1 MVYFRILSN
10 IKQIL
15 IKMTYSKLNKQLN
28 VRLDDD
34 LFETLTRVVRLR
46 RTTQSQYIRDAL
58 LSYLKK
64 KDIPVMSDEKYET
77 HADRS

>member
-1 MVYFRILSN
+1 
-10 IKQIL
+10 
-15 IKMTYSKLNKQLN
+15 MTYSKLNKQLN

-58 LSYLKK
+58 LSYLRLKNI
-64 KDIPVMSDEKYET
+64 DIESDEKYKSDT
-77 HADRS
+77 DRS

>member
-1 MVYFRILSN
+1 
-10 IKQIL
+10 
-15 IKMTYSKLNKQLN
+15 MTFTKLNRQLN
-28 VRLDDD
+28 VRLDDE

-64 KDIPVMSDEKYET
+64 KEIPVISDEKYKSY
-77 HADRS
+77 ADRD

>member
-1 MVYFRILSN
+1 
-10 IKQIL
+10 
-15 IKMTYSKLNKQLN
+15 MTYSKLNKQLN

-77 HADRS
+77 QADRS

>member
-1 MVYFRILSN
+1 
-10 IKQIL
+10 
-15 IKMTYSKLNKQLN
+15 MTYSKLSKQLN

-64 KDIPVMSDEKYET
+64 KEIPILSDEKYESYSNR
-77 HADRS
+77 D